1 MRVFWNF
8 FENILIN
15 IVTGSVQQRYK
26 ISKGRKKTSRY
37 ERFFHYRLFNLDS
50 ANRFAEEL
58 GYSLITC

>member
-1 MRVFWNF
+1 MRIFGNLF
-8 FENILIN
+8 RNILTN
-15 IVTGSVQQRYK
+15 VVTGSVQQRNK
-26 ISKGRKKTSRY
+26 ISKKRKKTSRY

>member
-1 MRVFWNF
+1 
-8 FENILIN
+8 
-15 IVTGSVQQRYK
+15 VTGSVQQRNK
-26 ISKGRKKTSRY
+26 ISKKRKKTSRY